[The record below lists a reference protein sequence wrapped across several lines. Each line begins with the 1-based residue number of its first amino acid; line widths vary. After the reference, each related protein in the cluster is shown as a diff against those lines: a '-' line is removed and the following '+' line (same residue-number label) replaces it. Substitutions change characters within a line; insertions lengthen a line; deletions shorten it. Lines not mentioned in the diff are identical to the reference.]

1 MLTVPNFLTL
11 LRILAVPAFLI
22 LLTNQRFGIAMVLF
36 MAAGLTDA
44 IDGVIARM
52 TASKSDLG
60 AALDP
65 LADKLFLVSSY
76 IMLTWLGGIPVWLM
90 ILVMMRD
97 IVILSGFLTIYF
109 FSTPI
114 QIAPSMLGKVNTCV
128 EMITVTMALA
138 TLARPDMPM
147 ATANQFAWWV
157 TGTTVTVS
165 GIHYVYTGLL
175 WYQRQDSAAA

>member
-11 LRILAVPAFLI
+11 LRILSVPVFLV
-22 LLTNQRFGIAMVLF
+22 LLTNHRFGAAMVLF
-36 MAAGLTDA
+36 MAAGITDA
-44 IDGVIARM
+44 FDGVIARM
-52 TASKSDLG
+52 TDSKTDLG

-65 LADKLFLVSSY
+65 LADKLILVSSY
-76 IMLTWLGGIPVWLM
+76 VMLTWLGGIPVWLM

-97 IVILSGFLTIYF
+97 VIILSGFLTIYF

-114 QIAPSMLGKVNTCV
+114 EIAPTTLGKVNTCM

-147 ATANQFAWWV
+147 TIANQVAWYV
-157 TGTTVTVS
+157 TGATVAAS
-165 GIHYVYTGLL
+165 GTHYVYTGLL
-175 WYQRQDSAAA
+175 WYQRQGSTV

>member
-11 LRILAVPAFLI
+11 LRILSVPVFLV
-22 LLTNQRFGIAMVLF
+22 LLTNHRYGAALVLF
-36 MAAGLTDA
+36 MAAGITDA
-44 IDGVIARM
+44 FDGVIARI
-52 TASKSDLG
+52 TDSKSDLG

-76 IMLTWLGGIPVWLM
+76 VMLTWLGAIPVSLM

-97 IVILSGFLTIYF
+97 IIILSGFLTIYF
-109 FSTPI
+109 FSKPI
-114 QIAPSMLGKVNTCV
+114 EIAPTTLGKVNTCM

-147 ATANQFAWWV
+147 ATANPIAWWV
-157 TGTTVTVS
+157 TGATVAAS
-165 GIHYVYTGLL
+165 GTHYVYTGLL
-175 WYQRQDSAAA
+175 WYQRQGSTA